1 VSERTAR
8 AIAIDALGR
17 IDEGAYAN
25 LVLPPLLDRS
35 RLEDRD
41 RHLVTELVYGTTRM
55 RRACD
60 FVLAPL
66 LRREVEPDVRTALR
80 MGTYQLVFLGTPAH
94 AAVSTTVD
102 VAPARA
108 RGFVNAVLRRVAEA
122 GRPRWPDPA
131 TELSYPD
138 WVVERLVADVGEHDA
153 MGALRRMNV
162 PAPPHRRPDGYVQ
175 DPASQWVAEA
185 TEAGEADLVVDVCA
199 APGGKATWMAHTA
212 GRVVAGDARPSR
224 AQLIAGNARRTQ
236 VTNVSVIVMDGR
248 AAPLRDASATRVLVD
263 APCSGLGVLG
273 RRPDARWRLG
283 PEAVDQLATLQRA
296 VVDDAVRLLAPGA
309 LLVYSVCTMT
319 NAETVDVDA
328 WLADAHPDLVPMPP
342 PDDPWRPRGRG
353 ALLLPQAAGT
363 DGMYVLRL
371 RRP

>member
-1 VSERTAR
+1 VTERTAR

-17 IDEGAYAN
+17 VDEGAYAN

-35 RLEDRD
+35 GLPDRD

-60 FVLAPL
+60 FVLERH
-66 LRREVEPDVRTALR
+66 LRREVEADVRTALR
-80 MGTYQLVFLGTPAH
+80 MGVYQLVFLGTPAH
-94 AAVSTTVD
+94 AAVTTTVD

-122 GRPRWPDPA
+122 GPPRWPNPA

-138 WVVERLVADVGEHDA
+138 WVLERLVADIGEHDA

-162 PAPPHRRPDGYVQ
+162 PAPSHRRPDGYVQ

-185 TEAGEADLVVDVCA
+185 VEAGEADVVVDVCA

-212 GRVVAGDARPSR
+212 GRVVAGDVRPSR
-224 AQLIAGNARRTQ
+224 AQLIAGNAVRTK
-236 VTNVSVIVMDGR
+236 VNNVSVVIMDGA
-248 AAPLRDASATRVLVD
+248 AAPLRGGSATRALVD

-283 PEAVDQLATLQRA
+283 PEAVDQLAALQR
-296 VVDDAVRLLAPGA
+296 VVVEDAIRLLAPGA

-319 NAETVDVDA
+319 TAETLDVDA
-328 WLADAHPDLVPMPP
+328 WVAEAHPELEALPP
-342 PDDPWRPRGRG
+342 PGQPWRPHGRG

-363 DGMYVLRL
+363 DGMFVLRL